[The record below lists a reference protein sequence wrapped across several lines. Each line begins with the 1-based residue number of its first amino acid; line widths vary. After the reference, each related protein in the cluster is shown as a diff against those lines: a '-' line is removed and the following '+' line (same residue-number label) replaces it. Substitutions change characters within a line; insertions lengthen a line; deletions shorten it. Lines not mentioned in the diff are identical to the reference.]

1 MSSSD
6 RDLLFILLQFLEEEG
21 FKESA
26 RKLEEES
33 GIFFNM
39 LHFEELVKKGEW
51 DEVEK
56 YLLGFTTLDENTFSN
71 EVFFQIRKQKYLE
84 AIDRKDI
91 KKAINILN
99 SELKV
104 FAREDNDL
112 YKEMA
117 MLLTLENIRE
127 PGSER
132 NNMIDKLKNAIESNP
147 AFHDALNSP
156 AVEASRLRVL
166 INQSLN
172 WQHHH
177 CQKPNP
183 KPEIMTLLVD
193 HRCEES
199 QLNGGQVLP
208 PVTNQLTVDAP
219 MPGGFPP
226 LQADGVNN
234 MPVNILHV
242 GYGNQSQGQSSG
254 SSDDIPM
261 TVVMTLNQGS
271 AVRSM
276 DFHPVQHSLLLVGTS
291 IGEII
296 IWELRTRTRL
306 AKRSFGIWDHRAC
319 TLGLQS
325 ALRNDPPASVNRVLW
340 SPHGSVFVVAYS
352 KGLVHVYTY
361 YGNLRNHLEIEA
373 HEGSVND
380 IAFKNLNYRL
390 YIITCGEDK
399 LIKMWDASTGTKKY
413 TFEGHESSVC
423 SVCPH
428 QIGNIQFF
436 FSVATD
442 GKIKVW
448 PYFDTI
454 RGKTYYLQVNN
465 MPVNILH
472 VGYGNQS
479 QGQSSGSSDD
489 IPMTVVM
496 TLNQGSAVRS
506 MDFHPVQ
513 HSLLLVGT
521 SIGEI
526 IIWELRTR
534 TRLAKRS
541 FGIWDHRACTL
552 GLQSALRNDPP
563 ASVNRVLWSP
573 HGSVFV
579 VAYSKGLVHV
589 YTYYGNLRNHLEIE
603 AHEGSVN
610 DIAFKNLNY
619 RLYIITCGE
628 DKLIKMWD
636 ASTGTKKYTF
646 EGHESSV
653 CSVCPHQ
660 IGNIQ
665 FFFSVATDGKIKV
678 WPYFDTIRGVDYPA
692 QGHSLT
698 TMLCSSDGKRL
709 FSCGTDMEGVSYL
722 RELND
727 NSVTIKREYIGLGGQ
742 TTEAVKFDTAKNRF
756 LAAGDDFTVKFWDMD
771 DENLFTTTDAGG
783 ALPCRP
789 CLRFNKEGNLLAVST
804 SENGIKILA
813 NADGF
818 RLLRA

>member
-33 GIFFNM
+33 GVFFNM

-56 YLLGFTTLDENTFSN
+56 YLLGFTSLDENRFSK

-99 SELKV
+99 SELEV
-104 FAREDNDL
+104 FAREDNGL

-127 PGSER
+127 PESER
-132 NNMIDKLKNAIESNP
+132 NKMIDKLKNAIESNP

-199 QLNGGQVLP
+199 QLNGGQV
-208 PVTNQLTVDAP
+208 
-219 MPGGFPP
+219 
-226 LQADGVNN
+226 NN

-291 IGEII
+291 IGEIM

-306 AKRSFGIWDHRAC
+306 AKRSFEIWDHRAC
-319 TLGLQS
+319 TLGLQT
-325 ALRNDPPASVNRVLW
+325 ALRNDPPASVNRVMW
-340 SPHGSVFVVAYS
+340 SPRGSVFVVAYS

-361 YGNLRNHLEIEA
+361 YGNLRNYLEIVA

-448 PYFDTI
+448 PYFDRI
-454 RGKTYYLQVNN
+454 C
-465 MPVNILH
+465 
-472 VGYGNQS
+472 
-479 QGQSSGSSDD
+479 
-489 IPMTVVM
+489 
-496 TLNQGSAVRS
+496 A
-506 MDFHPVQ
+506 
-513 HSLLLVGT
+513 
-521 SIGEI
+521 
-526 IIWELRTR
+526 
-534 TRLAKRS
+534 A
-541 FGIWDHRACTL
+541 
-552 GLQSALRNDPP
+552 
-563 ASVNRVLWSP
+563 
-573 HGSVFV
+573 
-579 VAYSKGLVHV
+579 
-589 YTYYGNLRNHLEIE
+589 
-603 AHEGSVN
+603 
-610 DIAFKNLNY
+610 
-619 RLYIITCGE
+619 
-628 DKLIKMWD
+628 
-636 ASTGTKKYTF
+636 
-646 EGHESSV
+646 
-653 CSVCPHQ
+653 
-660 IGNIQ
+660 
-665 FFFSVATDGKIKV
+665 
-678 WPYFDTIRGVDYPA
+678 DYPA
-692 QGHSLT
+692 QGT

-709 FSCGTDMEGVSYL
+709 FSSGTDMEGVSYL

-742 TTEAVKFDTAKNRF
+742 TTETVKFDTAKNRF
-756 LAAGDDFTVKFWDMD
+756 LAAGDDFTVKFWEMD
-771 DENLFTTTDAGG
+771 NENLYTTTDAGG
-783 ALPCRP
+783 ALPARP

-804 SENGIKILA
+804 SENGIKILV

-818 RLLRA
+818 RLLQA

>member
-56 YLLGFTTLDENTFSN
+56 YLLGFTSLDENRFSK

-91 KKAINILN
+91 KKAINILI

-127 PGSER
+127 PESER

-156 AVEASRLRVL
+156 AVEASRLRTL

-183 KPEIMTLLVD
+183 KPEIKTLLVD

-199 QLNGGQVLP
+199 QLNGGQ
-208 PVTNQLTVDAP
+208 
-219 MPGGFPP
+219 
-226 LQADGVNN
+226 VNN

-254 SSDDIPM
+254 SSGDIPM

-276 DFHPVQHSLLLVGTS
+276 DFHPVQHNLLLVGTS

-306 AKRSFGIWDHRAC
+306 AKRSFEIWDHRAC
-319 TLGLQS
+319 TLGLQT
-325 ALRNDPPASVNRVLW
+325 ALRNDPPASVNRVMW
-340 SPHGSVFVVAYS
+340 SPRGSVFVVAYS

-361 YGNLRNHLEIEA
+361 YGNLRNYLEIVA

-423 SVCPH
+423 S
-428 QIGNIQFF
+428 FF

-448 PYFDTI
+448 PYFDRI
-454 RGKTYYLQVNN
+454 C
-465 MPVNILH
+465 
-472 VGYGNQS
+472 
-479 QGQSSGSSDD
+479 
-489 IPMTVVM
+489 
-496 TLNQGSAVRS
+496 A
-506 MDFHPVQ
+506 
-513 HSLLLVGT
+513 
-521 SIGEI
+521 
-526 IIWELRTR
+526 
-534 TRLAKRS
+534 A
-541 FGIWDHRACTL
+541 
-552 GLQSALRNDPP
+552 
-563 ASVNRVLWSP
+563 
-573 HGSVFV
+573 
-579 VAYSKGLVHV
+579 
-589 YTYYGNLRNHLEIE
+589 
-603 AHEGSVN
+603 
-610 DIAFKNLNY
+610 
-619 RLYIITCGE
+619 
-628 DKLIKMWD
+628 
-636 ASTGTKKYTF
+636 
-646 EGHESSV
+646 
-653 CSVCPHQ
+653 
-660 IGNIQ
+660 
-665 FFFSVATDGKIKV
+665 
-678 WPYFDTIRGVDYPA
+678 DYPA
-692 QGHSLT
+692 QGT

-727 NSVTIKREYIGLGGQ
+727 SSVTIKREYIGLGGL

-756 LAAGDDFTVKFWDMD
+756 LAAGDDFTVKFWEMD
-771 DENLFTTTDAGG
+771 NENLYTTTDAGG
-783 ALPCRP
+783 ALPAFTSLGESSVYCP
-789 CLRFNKEGNLLAVST
+789 NSSLGCYYEGLQYICSFFISGQGFYIPLGTAPIVSSVAIT
-804 SENGIKILA
+804 KICS
-813 NADGF
+813 
-818 RLLRA
+818 

>member
-56 YLLGFTTLDENTFSN
+56 YLLGFTSHDENRFSK

-112 YKEMA
+112 YKDMA

-127 PGSER
+127 PESER

-156 AVEASRLRVL
+156 AVEASRLRTL

-199 QLNGGQVLP
+199 QLNGGQ
-208 PVTNQLTVDAP
+208 
-219 MPGGFPP
+219 
-226 LQADGVNN
+226 VNN

-276 DFHPVQHSLLLVGTS
+276 DFHPVQHNLLLVGTS

-306 AKRSFGIWDHRAC
+306 AKRSFEIWDHRAC
-319 TLGLQS
+319 TLGLQT
-325 ALRNDPPASVNRVLW
+325 ALRNDPPASVNRVMW
-340 SPHGSVFVVAYS
+340 SPRGSVFVVAYS

-361 YGNLRNHLEIEA
+361 YGNLRNYLEIEA

-448 PYFDTI
+448 PYFDRI
-454 RGKTYYLQVNN
+454 C
-465 MPVNILH
+465 
-472 VGYGNQS
+472 
-479 QGQSSGSSDD
+479 
-489 IPMTVVM
+489 
-496 TLNQGSAVRS
+496 A
-506 MDFHPVQ
+506 
-513 HSLLLVGT
+513 
-521 SIGEI
+521 
-526 IIWELRTR
+526 
-534 TRLAKRS
+534 A
-541 FGIWDHRACTL
+541 
-552 GLQSALRNDPP
+552 
-563 ASVNRVLWSP
+563 
-573 HGSVFV
+573 
-579 VAYSKGLVHV
+579 
-589 YTYYGNLRNHLEIE
+589 
-603 AHEGSVN
+603 
-610 DIAFKNLNY
+610 
-619 RLYIITCGE
+619 
-628 DKLIKMWD
+628 
-636 ASTGTKKYTF
+636 
-646 EGHESSV
+646 
-653 CSVCPHQ
+653 
-660 IGNIQ
+660 
-665 FFFSVATDGKIKV
+665 
-678 WPYFDTIRGVDYPA
+678 DYPA
-692 QGHSLT
+692 QGT

-727 NSVTIKREYIGLGGQ
+727 SSVTIKREYIGLGGQ

-756 LAAGDDFTVKFWDMD
+756 LAAGDDFTVKFWEMD
-771 DENLFTTTDAGG
+771 NENLYTTTDAGG
-783 ALPCRP
+783 ALPARP

-804 SENGIKILA
+804 SENGIKILV

-818 RLLRA
+818 RLLQA